1 MNNGVVIGSVIAT
14 IAVVS
19 AIIFSL
25 SSVVEIPNSE
35 LIVSN
40 GNHLETVGEV
50 HQFKL
55 VPSFL

>member
-25 SSVVEIPNSE
+25 TLVVDTPNSE

-40 GNHLETVGEV
+40 GNHLETVG
-50 HQFKL
+50 
-55 VPSFL
+55 